1 MALLPWVSRKQL
13 IKPHALSLRI
23 TTGTKTIMAGIVDIA
38 AFKEPIIILTSA
50 AIIVPLFH
58 RFKISPVLGFILCGV
73 ILGPSGLG
81 ALATS
86 APWLYGFTIQD
97 KASIATMAEFGI
109 VFLMFAIG
117 LELSLER
124 INIMRKAVF
133 GLGSAQVGVSALAIF
148 AICYLALGMT
158 GTASAV
164 FGLALSLS
172 STAVVMQTLA
182 EQKRLT
188 TAAGRGAF
196 GVLLFQDLAVVPI
209 LFAVSML
216 APDRMGNGIDGFM
229 KSLIGAVLAIGATII
244 IGRLILR
251 PVFRQAAKTRSPE
264 IFMAACL
271 LVLIATSLG
280 AAAAGLSMT
289 LGAFLAGLLLAET
302 EYRREVET
310 TIQPFKG
317 LLLGVFLV
325 SVGMSVDIYKILD
338 RPLEIGLSVVGLIA
352 LKALI
357 VAFVGPFFGI
367 KRPGATKAGLLLG
380 PGGEF
385 AFVVLALAV
394 SYNVVRQEQAD
405 FALLVTAITM
415 CSIPFLARFGITPP
429 AAQQAA
435 GQVPGQ
441 APESDL
447 AATAIAGESAYVI
460 VAGYGRVGVVIVD
473 LLEQQGISY
482 LAVDA
487 DIDRVRQARKEGRKV
502 YFGDAARG
510 EFLRACGIDRAKALV
525 VTMDGGSSVDEVVIA
540 ARLEAPE
547 LAIVARARD
556 ADHAVHLYNLGVREA
571 VPETLE
577 ASLQVG
583 EALLVEAGVAM
594 GNILVA
600 IHDKR
605 ADMRAALIEASSA
618 ATPSQRLQTVRDTHS
633 AAKLNP
639 ANKTL

>member
-1 MALLPWVSRKQL
+1 
-13 IKPHALSLRI
+13 
-23 TTGTKTIMAGIVDIA
+23 MAGAVDIA
-38 AFKEPIIILTSA
+38 SFKEPIIILTAA

-58 RFKISPVLGFILCGV
+58 RIKISPVLGFILCGV
-73 ILGPSGLG
+73 LLGPSGLG
-81 ALATS
+81 ALAS
-86 APWLYGFTIQD
+86 AAPWLNAFTIQD
-97 KASIATMAEFGI
+97 KASIALMGDFGI

-133 GLGSAQVGVSALAIF
+133 GLGSAQVGISALAIF
-148 AICYLALGMT
+148 GVCYFALDMN

-164 FGLALSLS
+164 FGLALALS

-188 TAAGRGAF
+188 TPAGRGAF

-209 LFAVSML
+209 LFAVSMM
-216 APDRMGNGIDGFM
+216 APDRMGLGISGLL
-229 KSLIGAVLAIGATII
+229 KSLAIAVLATAAAIV
-244 IGRLILR
+244 IGRLLLR
-251 PVFRQAAKTRSPE
+251 PVFRQAARTRSPE

-280 AAAAGLSMT
+280 AAAAGLSMS

-302 EYRREVET
+302 EYRREVEA

-325 SVGMSVDIYKILD
+325 SVGMSVDIYKVLD
-338 RPLEIGLSVVGLIA
+338 RPVEIGLSVIGLVA

-357 VAFVGPFFGI
+357 VAFVGPLFGI

-394 SYNVVRQEQAD
+394 SSNVVAQDQAD

-415 CSIPFLARFGITPP
+415 CSIPFLARFGIG
-429 AAQQAA
+429 AAATKASSQQT
-435 GQVPGQ
+435 
-441 APESDL
+441 PESDL
-447 AATAIAGESAYVI
+447 VAAALEGEPAHVI
-460 VAGYGRVGVVIVD
+460 VAGYGRVGVVVVD
-473 LLEQQGISY
+473 LLEQQGLPY

-487 DIDRVRQARKEGRKV
+487 NIERVRRARKEGRKV
-502 YFGDAARG
+502 YFGDASRS
-510 EFLRACGIDRAKALV
+510 EFLRACGIDTAKALV
-525 VTMDGGSSVDEVVIA
+525 VTMDGGASVDEVVMA
-540 ARLEAPE
+540 AHLERTDLP
-547 LAIVARARD
+547 IVARARD
-556 ADHAVHLYNLGVREA
+556 GDHAVHLYNLGVQEA

-583 EALLVEAGVAM
+583 EALLVEAGVPM
-594 GNILVA
+594 GKILVA

-605 ADMRAALIEASSA
+605 AKMRAALLEASSA
-618 ATPSQRLQTVRDTHS
+618 ATPSQRLHALRDKPT
-633 AAKLNP
+633 P
-639 ANKTL
+639 

>member
-1 MALLPWVSRKQL
+1 MV
-13 IKPHALSLRI
+13 
-23 TTGTKTIMAGIVDIA
+23 GIVDIA
-38 AFKEPIIILTSA
+38 AFKEPVIILTAA

-58 RFKISPVLGFILCGV
+58 RLKISPVLGFILCGV

-81 ALATS
+81 AFATS
-86 APWLYGFTIQD
+86 APWLYAFTIQD

-124 INIMRKAVF
+124 IKVLRKTVF
-133 GLGSAQVGVSALAIF
+133 GLGSAQVGISALAIF
-148 AICYLALGMT
+148 AVCYLALNMS

-164 FGLALSLS
+164 VGLALSLS

-188 TAAGRGAF
+188 TPAGRGAF

-216 APDRMGNGIDGFM
+216 APDRMGLGIAGFM
-229 KSLIGAVLAIGATII
+229 KSLFVAVLATAAAIV
-244 IGRLILR
+244 IGRLLLR
-251 PVFRQAAKTRSPE
+251 PVFRQAARTRSPE

-325 SVGMSVDIYKILD
+325 SVGMSVDIYKTLE
-338 RPLEIGLSVVGLIA
+338 RPLEIGLSVVGLVT

-357 VAFVGPFFGI
+357 VSFLGPFFGI

-394 SYNVVRQEQAD
+394 SFNVVRQDQAD

-415 CSIPFLARFGITPP
+415 CSIPFLARFGIGAL
-429 AAQQAA
+429 AAK
-435 GQVPGQ
+435 VTTSQ
-441 APESDL
+441 APETAL
-447 AATAIAGESAYVI
+447 AAAALSGAESHVI
-460 VAGYGRVGVVIVD
+460 VAGYGRVGVVVVD
-473 LLEQQGISY
+473 LLEQQGLPY

-487 DIDRVRQARKEGRKV
+487 NIERVRRARKEGRNI
-502 YFGDAARG
+502 YFGDAARA
-510 EFLRACGIDRAKALV
+510 EFLRACGIGHAKALV
-525 VTMDGGSSVDEVVIA
+525 VTMDGGASVDEVVKA
-540 ARLEAPE
+540 AHLERDDLP
-547 LAIVARARD
+547 IVARARD
-556 ADHAVHLYNLGVREA
+556 GDHAVHLYNLGVQEA

-583 EALLVEAGVAM
+583 EALLVEAGVPM
-594 GNILVA
+594 GKILVA

-605 ADMRAALIEASSA
+605 ATMRAALLEASSA
-618 ATPSQRLQTVRDTHS
+618 ATPSQRLQAVRDTHTQAS
-633 AAKLNP
+633 P
-639 ANKTL
+639 PTV

>member
-1 MALLPWVSRKQL
+1 MAV
-13 IKPHALSLRI
+13 II
-23 TTGTKTIMAGIVDIA
+23 DIA
-38 AFKEPIIILTSA
+38 AFKEPIIILTAA
-50 AIIVPLFH
+50 AIIVPIFH

-73 ILGPSGLG
+73 ILGPSALG
-81 ALATS
+81 AMAVS
-86 APWLYGFTIQD
+86 APWLYAFTIQD
-97 KASIATMAEFGI
+97 QASIATMAEFGV

-117 LELSLER
+117 LELSFER
-124 INIMRKAVF
+124 INMLRKTVF
-133 GLGSAQVGVSALAIF
+133 GLGSAQVGLTALAIF
-148 AICYLALGMT
+148 GVCYFALGLT
-158 GTASAV
+158 STASAV
-164 FGLALSLS
+164 IGLALSLS

-188 TAAGRGAF
+188 TPAGRGAF

-216 APDRMGNGIDGFM
+216 APDRMGLGIAGFM
-229 KSLIGAVLAIGATII
+229 KSFFVAVLAVAGAII
-244 IGRLILR
+244 IGRIVLR
-251 PVFRQAAKTRSPE
+251 PVFRQAARTRSPE

-271 LVLIATSLG
+271 LVMIATSLG

-325 SVGMSVDIYKILD
+325 SVGMSVNIYKILE

-357 VAFVGPFFGI
+357 VSVAGPFFGI

-394 SYNVVRQEQAD
+394 SFNVVRQDHAD

-415 CSIPFLARFGITPP
+415 CLIPFLALWGVAPTSTK
-429 AAQQAA
+429 
-435 GQVPGQ
+435 QVPTEV
-441 APESDL
+441 PESAL
-447 AATAIAGESAYVI
+447 VAAALTGDQAHVI
-460 VAGYGRVGVVIVD
+460 VAGYGRVGVVVVD
-473 LLEQQGISY
+473 LLEQQGIAY

-487 DIDRVRQARKEGRKV
+487 DIDRVRRARKEGRKV
-502 YFGDAARG
+502 YYGDAARG
-510 EFLRACGIDRAKALV
+510 DFLRACGIDHAKALV
-525 VTMDGGSSVDEVVIA
+525 VTMNGGSAVDEVVKA
-540 ARLEAPE
+540 ARLEAPS
-547 LAIVARARD
+547 LPIVARARD
-556 ADHAVHLYNLGVREA
+556 GDHAVHLYNLGVREA

-583 EALLVEAGVAM
+583 EAMLVEAGVPM
-594 GNILVA
+594 GKILVA

-605 ADMRAALIEASSA
+605 ADMRAALLEASSA
-618 ATPSQRLQTVRDTHS
+618 GTPSQRLHAVRDTHP
-633 AAKLNP
+633 AAKTSQSP
-639 ANKTL
+639 VV

>member
-1 MALLPWVSRKQL
+1 
-13 IKPHALSLRI
+13 
-23 TTGTKTIMAGIVDIA
+23 MAGPIDIA
-38 AFKEPIIILTSA
+38 SFKEPVIILTAA

-58 RFKISPVLGFILCGV
+58 RLKISPVLGFILCGV

-81 ALATS
+81 AFATS
-86 APWLYGFTIQD
+86 APWLYAVTIQD

-117 LELSLER
+117 LELSFER
-124 INIMRKAVF
+124 MKVLRKSVF
-133 GLGSAQVGVSALAIF
+133 GLGSAQVGVSSLAIF
-148 AICYLALGMT
+148 AVCYVALNMS

-164 FGLALSLS
+164 IGLGLSLS

-188 TAAGRGAF
+188 TPAGRGAF

-216 APDRMGNGIDGFM
+216 APDRMGLGVSGLM
-229 KSLIGAVLAIGATII
+229 QSLFVAVLATAAAIV
-244 IGRLILR
+244 IGRLLLR
-251 PVFRQAAKTRSPE
+251 PLFRQAARTRSPE

-325 SVGMSVDIYKILD
+325 SVGMSVDIYKISE

-357 VAFVGPFFGI
+357 VAFLGPFFGV

-394 SYNVVRQEQAD
+394 SSNVVRKDQAD

-415 CSIPFLARFGITPP
+415 CLIPFLARFGIGAP
-429 AAQQAA
+429 AAKATLTDQS
-435 GQVPGQ
+435 
-441 APESDL
+441 PETEL
-447 AATAIAGESAYVI
+447 AAAAASGEQAHVI
-460 VAGYGRVGVVIVD
+460 VAGYGRVGVVVVD
-473 LLEQQGISY
+473 LLEQQGLPY

-487 DIDRVRQARKEGRKV
+487 NIERVRRARKEGRNI

-510 EFLRACGIDRAKALV
+510 EFLRACGIDHARALV
-525 VTMDGGSSVDEVVIA
+525 VTMDGGASVDEVVKA
-540 ARLEAPE
+540 AHLERGDLP
-547 LAIVARARD
+547 IVARARD
-556 ADHAVHLYNLGVREA
+556 GDHAVHLYNLGVQEA

-583 EALLVEAGVAM
+583 EALLVEAGVPM
-594 GNILVA
+594 GKVLVA

-605 ADMRAALIEASSA
+605 ASMRAALIEASSA
-618 ATPSQRLQTVRDTHS
+618 ATPSQRLQAVRDTHTQS
-633 AAKLNP
+633 NP
-639 ANKTL
+639 TGG

>member
-1 MALLPWVSRKQL
+1 
-13 IKPHALSLRI
+13 
-23 TTGTKTIMAGIVDIA
+23 MAGPVDLT
-38 AFKEPIIILTSA
+38 AFKEPVIILTAA

-58 RFKISPVLGFILCGV
+58 RFRISPVLGFILCGV

-81 ALATS
+81 GLVAT
-86 APWLYGFTIQD
+86 APWLSIFTIQD
-97 KASIATMAEFGI
+97 QASIAMMAEFGV

-124 INIMRKAVF
+124 ISMMRKTVF
-133 GLGSAQVGVSALAIF
+133 GLGSAQVGLSAVTIF
-148 AICYLALGMT
+148 AVCYFALGIT

-164 FGLALSLS
+164 IGLALALS
-172 STAVVMQTLA
+172 STAIVMQTLA

-188 TAAGRGAF
+188 TPAGRSSF

-216 APDRMGNGIDGFM
+216 APNRMGLGIDGFLQ
-229 KSLIGAVLAIGATII
+229 SLLVAIVAIGAAIV
-244 IGRLILR
+244 IGRIVLR
-251 PVFRQAAKTRSPE
+251 PLFRQAARTRSPE

-271 LVLIATSLG
+271 LVLIATSMG
-280 AAAAGLSMT
+280 AVAAGLSMT

-302 EYRREVET
+302 EYRREVEA

-325 SVGMSVDIYKILD
+325 SVGMSVDIYKVLE

-357 VAFVGPFFGI
+357 VSIVGPLFGV

-394 SYNVVRQEQAD
+394 SIEVVGQEQAD

-415 CSIPFLARFGITPP
+415 CLIPFLARFGIASSAKTALANDPP
-429 AAQQAA
+429 EA
-435 GQVPGQ
+435 
-441 APESDL
+441 DL
-447 AATAIAGESAYVI
+447 AAASLSRDQAHII

-473 LLEQQGISY
+473 LLEQQKLPY

-487 DIDRVRQARKEGRKV
+487 DIERVRRARKEGRNV
-502 YFGDAARG
+502 YYGNAARP
-510 EFLRACGIDRAKALV
+510 EFLRACGIDHAKALV
-525 VTMDGGSSVDEVVIA
+525 VTMDGGSAVDDVVQA
-540 ARLEAPE
+540 AHLEAPE
-547 LAIVARARD
+547 LPIVARARD
-556 ADHAVHLYNLGVREA
+556 GDHAIHLYSLGVREA

-583 EALLVEAGVAM
+583 ESLLAEVGVPM
-594 GNILVA
+594 GTILVA
-600 IHDKR
+600 IHEKR
-605 ADMRAALIEASSA
+605 ALMRTGLLEASSA
-618 ATPSQRLQTVRDTHS
+618 GTPSQRLTALRKAQNATETS
-633 AAKLNP
+633 
-639 ANKTL
+639 